1 MRGSGWA
8 DAAFRLYFR
17 LPPMPTSIPKRAGE
31 KRPSAA
37 RHVARSTDSTLALPT
52 ARRVLGIASRVL
64 RLRCPHCGQGH
75 VLTRRAT
82 VRDRCDGC
90 GLRFRRSDDNY
101 FSGAMFFGLLIGET
115 IFALTLLATIVASWP
130 DVPWDAITYIAPVGM
145 IAVMI
150 LLIPVSKV
158 VWLGVDLLVRPV
170 TPAELGEPKR

>member
-1 MRGSGWA
+1 M
-8 DAAFRLYFR
+8 
-17 LPPMPTSIPKRAGE
+17 
-31 KRPSAA
+31 
-37 RHVARSTDSTLALPT
+37 
-52 ARRVLGIASRVL
+52 
-64 RLRCPHCGQGH
+64 
-75 VLTRRAT
+75 LTRRAT